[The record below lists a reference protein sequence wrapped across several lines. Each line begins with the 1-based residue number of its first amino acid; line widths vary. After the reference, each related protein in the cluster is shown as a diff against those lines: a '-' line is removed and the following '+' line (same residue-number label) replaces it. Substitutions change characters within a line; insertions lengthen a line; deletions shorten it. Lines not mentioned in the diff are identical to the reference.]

1 MTTSESD
8 KIRAIETFVLTD
20 LGFRGFPRFYENGLY
35 RRAAESLLSARSV
48 WLTSGF
54 WILSAGAIETDGP
67 PGTAVLAGALEQLG
81 IPVRILTDGHSVD
94 IFRDVCTQ
102 IGFKGEI
109 TDIDSLS
116 VNSLTAADY
125 PSHFVALERPGKS
138 VDGLY
143 YNFRGISISEYTADA
158 DSLFEAAEK
167 AGSVTI
173 GIGDGGNELGMGNY
187 RKRVE
192 KELVCDRPFAATVG
206 SAYPL
211 CAGVSNWGGY
221 ALAGILSVLT
231 GKELMPQSSAVDALL
246 KRCVENG
253 CVDGVSGKPEASVDG
268 LRDNTDAVIFEMIRS
283 VVKQ

>member
-1 MTTSESD
+1 MTISESD
-8 KIRAIETFVLTD
+8 KIKAIETIVLTD
-20 LGFRGFPRFYENGLY
+20 LGFRGFPRFYEKGLY

-81 IPVRILTDGHSVD
+81 IPVRILTDGHSAGV
-94 IFRDVCTQ
+94 FRDVCAQT
-102 IGFKGEI
+102 GFRGAVA
-109 TDIDSLS
+109 DIAALSVRSLS
-116 VNSLTAADY
+116 ADDY

-138 VDGLY
+138 VDGHY

-158 DSLFEAAEK
+158 DSLFEAAGK
-167 AGSVTI
+167 AGAVTI

-187 RKRVE
+187 RERVE
-192 KELVCDRPFAATVG
+192 KELVSDRPFAASVG
-206 SAYPL
+206 SDYPL

-231 GKELMPQSSAVDALL
+231 GKDLMPQSSVIDALL
-246 KRCVENG
+246 DRCVENG

-268 LRDNTDAVIFEMIRS
+268 LRANTDAVIYEMIRS